1 MYQGYSGLVDST
13 VHFENPNGG
22 NRTEAK
28 ILRLS
33 LESEG
38 PGLYGLRKERK
49 RRKIDKKKILIFDGR
64 SSTICPRYVMLFHVL
79 VINENGCCALHNDPN
94 KHDDKNNIV
103 CAKHLHL
110 VTIIL
115 PELRCLSTHTLR
127 IQPLFSVFPYP
138 CLSLNVSSRR
148 YPTKLRSSE
157 NGLSLFSRKFTHPRS
172 NDRMLHKL
180 I

>member
-1 MYQGYSGLVDST
+1 MYQGYSGLVNST

-64 SSTICPRYVMLFHVL
+64 SSTICRRYVMLFRV
-79 VINENGCCALHNDPN
+79 
-94 KHDDKNNIV
+94 
-103 CAKHLHL
+103 
-110 VTIIL
+110 
-115 PELRCLSTHTLR
+115 
-127 IQPLFSVFPYP
+127 
-138 CLSLNVSSRR
+138 
-148 YPTKLRSSE
+148 
-157 NGLSLFSRKFTHPRS
+157 
-172 NDRMLHKL
+172 HK
-180 I
+180 